1 MQKRRYDSDDW
12 LGDQE
17 DLFSLDYNKIFT
29 RWSNPSSIKDDGS
42 DSNIGFEI
50 LSYNSSTHTYTLN
63 VAVNS
68 TGIQAFAPSKP
79 QNLQVVS
86 NGTYPVLTWDANT
99 EPDLSTYQ
107 VLRKMN
113 SGSWTLI
120 ATVSTNSY
128 TDTQVITPVQYDH
141 FYYKICAKDT
151 QNLYSVFSNEVSI
164 DGYKIYKISTTP
176 ENEIQSIVPEE
187 FLLSQNYPNPFNPT
201 TRISFTLSEAGFVTL
216 KVYDILGREVTT
228 LFSKVMSAGKYEVD
242 FDASQLP
249 SGTYIYSIN
258 AGKQQISKKML
269 LIK

>member
-1 MQKRRYDSDDW
+1 
-12 LGDQE
+12 
-17 DLFSLDYNKIFT
+17 
-29 RWSNPSSIKDDGS
+29 
-42 DSNIGFEI
+42 
-50 LSYNSSTHTYTLN
+50 
-63 VAVNS
+63 
-68 TGIQAFAPSKP
+68 
-79 QNLQVVS
+79 
-86 NGTYPVLTWDANT
+86 
-99 EPDLSTYQ
+99 
-107 VLRKMN
+107 
-113 SGSWTLI
+113 
-120 ATVSTNSY
+120 
-128 TDTQVITPVQYDH
+128 VQYDH